1 MSTDITDRSHTTGP
15 PGWVLLFA
23 AWLLACIGTLG
34 SLFFSEVMGLPP
46 CVLCWWQRVFM
57 YPLVVILLIG
67 LLHYDRSVVRYA
79 LPLVVLGW
87 LTAFYHY
94 LLYSGY
100 IPEALQPCGQ
110 GPSCAEINLE
120 LFGFVTIPLLS
131 LAAFS
136 VLAVLL
142 LAVRQRIGK

>member
-1 MSTDITDRSHTTGP
+1 
-15 PGWVLLFA
+15 
-23 AWLLACIGTLG
+23 
-34 SLFFSEVMGLPP
+34 
-46 CVLCWWQRVFM
+46 
-57 YPLVVILLIG
+57 
-67 LLHYDRSVVRYA
+67 VVRYA

-100 IPEALQPCGQ
+100 IPEAMQPCGQ